1 MQIILTKA
9 QFSAITRLF
18 KSIPSTKLSLFDAQD
33 KSLTVVV
40 WNGKSYAIQTFDAV
54 NVITPGSIKVAWDK
68 EIKPQTDFIE
78 LLVQGSKLRLFEL
91 SDDTRSQEFVLP
103 TFAISY
109 LSEVFKLPGLEDLEF
124 RAIKFKSQL
133 LEALSDAL
141 SDFITYQSGYW
152 YIASPSAYI
161 ARFEARFE
169 LDSTFTLNKATFK
182 KLQKIKHLRIA
193 LKNNFLWCINHDK
206 EGNQL
211 ETIGYPVEATAISFT
226 QILSQ
231 FDPESYPSPIDFN
244 NSDSFKEHLSGA
256 RFDFTSSQDSKDYVA
271 EKLLDS
277 TRRFDIPDSITNLT
291 DKFYLYNLE
300 SHSLVQ
306 LSNLT
311 LELIIFPQYR

>member
-33 KSLTVVV
+33 TFLTVVV

-54 NVITPGSIKVAWDK
+54 NVITPGSLKVAWDK

-109 LSEVFKLPGLEDLEF
+109 LSEVFKVPGLEDLEF
-124 RAIKFKSQL
+124 IALNFDSQR

-182 KLQKIKHLRIA
+182 KLQKIKNLRVA
-193 LKNNFLWCINHDK
+193 LKNNFLWCIHQDK
-206 EGNQL
+206 EGNSF
-211 ETIGYPVEATAISFT
+211 TIGYPIEDTSISFT

-231 FDPESYPSPIDFN
+231 FDPEYYPSPIDFN
-244 NSDSFKEHLSGA
+244 NSDSFKEHLSVA

-271 EKLLDS
+271 EKLFGS

-291 DKFYLYNLE
+291 DKFHLYNLE